1 MGNRMDDKKTRDLSA
16 NAPINVAAASDPAPE
31 TAWPPPQHVEPLAEG
46 ESLQDGDLEN
56 APDENRIQ
64 PEMLHLLEE
73 MRQLRRDFDTKV
85 KYDESKERQIM
96 LLHNELQHREHLHF
110 NILRPVLVDLIALY
124 DDISKML
131 DGSKE
136 EVLTATRWRGN
147 LQSIQDTIEEVLRQ
161 NGAEAFNVA
170 GTTVNPERQRIV
182 KAIETDDPSL
192 DKQVARRLRKG
203 FLYDT
208 KVLRPEWVEVYR
220 YLAENQD

>member
-1 MGNRMDDKKTRDLSA
+1 MDDKKTRDLSA
-16 NAPINVAAASDPAPE
+16 NAPINVAASDPAPE
-31 TAWPPPQHVEPLAEG
+31 TAWPPPQPLEPLTEEG
-46 ESLQDGDLEN
+46 SLQDGDLKN
-56 APDENRIQ
+56 APDEHTIG
-64 PEMLHLLEE
+64 PEMLQLLEE

-96 LLHNELQHREHLHF
+96 LLHNELQHRENLHF
-110 NILRPVLVDLIALY
+110 NILRPVLIDLIALY

-136 EVLTATRWRGN
+136 EVLTATQWRGN

-161 NGAEAFNVA
+161 NGAEAFNMA
-170 GTTVNPERQRIV
+170 GTTVTPERQRIV
-182 KAIETDDPSL
+182 KAIDTDDPAL